1 MGRRRDGRRVTAPFA
16 AATARYP
23 RRLAGLALAVGF
35 GLSGCAGDE
44 ADPGAGRSTTTAA
57 PGSSSASSA
66 SSASSD
72 SSSSTVGPSET
83 SGPTAF
89 AATARDAVNE
99 LKAAWES
106 GDQARAAAIAPG
118 EVIAALFPIPSDG
131 FEVYQCDTG
140 EFETSTCAYR
150 NRSTGVFI
158 SVNAVRHPEGW
169 QIGTIIVS

>member
-1 MGRRRDGRRVTAPFA
+1 M
-16 AATARYP
+16 
-23 RRLAGLALAVGF
+23 
-35 GLSGCAGDE
+35 
-44 ADPGAGRSTTTAA
+44 
-57 PGSSSASSA
+57 
-66 SSASSD
+66 
-72 SSSSTVGPSET
+72 
-83 SGPTAF
+83 
-89 AATARDAVNE
+89 
-99 LKAAWES
+99 